1 MHKIPAQDAIYISF
15 YSSIV
20 LPVAFFDHREP
31 LIVLYATIVWRDLT
45 IIVHGWVIVWES
57 ETIDIF
63 TSFWY
68 R

>member
-1 MHKIPAQDAIYISF
+1 MFH
-15 YSSIV
+15 SSIV
-20 LPVAFFDHREP
+20 LPVAFSDHREP
-31 LIVLYATIVWRDLT
+31 LIALYATIVWRDLT
-45 IIVHGWVIVWES
+45 IIVHGWAIVLEN